1 MMIFQLRSGIS
12 DIAVFEAV
20 AETKRLQVV
29 ERYAMMPDLISRAL
43 DRIADHP
50 RVGRSTLKTPR
61 ANSIHHFTL
70 L

>member
-1 MMIFQLRSGIS
+1 MKSGTS

-20 AETKRLQVV
+20 AETKRLEV

-43 DRIADHP
+43 DRLVDHP
-50 RVGRSTLKTPR
+50 LVGRSTLKLPR

>member
-1 MMIFQLRSGIS
+1 MKSGTS

-20 AETKRLQVV
+20 AETKRLQGV

-43 DRIADHP
+43 DRLVDHP
-50 RVGRSTLKTPR
+50 LVGRSTLKLPR

>member
-1 MMIFQLRSGIS
+1 MKSGIS

-20 AETKRLQVV
+20 AKTKRLQVV

-43 DRIADHP
+43 ERLADYP
-50 RVGRSTLKTPR
+50 LVERSTLKLPR
-61 ANSIHHFTL
+61 ANSIHYFTL